1 MKWKLFSALA
11 VLIIALGACGNVDD
25 GTQDQEGATGTNN
38 VEQTRYNDNTGTNT
52 ERNTG
57 EGMTGNRDHT
67 MERNADRNQNR
78 NPNQIN
84 NNQGNTNQ
92 GQGNDR
98 FDVAE
103 EAADQITNEVDE
115 IDQAYVLTTDN
126 NAYVAAGLDTDN
138 RERNDQEGG
147 QNGTT
152 NQGGTTGN
160 QMNDGNTNNQDNND
174 RFDDAISDDVREEIE
189 DIVTSVDNDIN
200 NVYVSTN
207 PEFFDL
213 TNNYVD
219 DVNQGEPIQGF
230 FDQFNNMVERIFPN
244 TTN

>member
-11 VLIIALGACGNVDD
+11 VLIIALGACGNLDD

-38 VEQTRYNDNTGTNT
+38 VEQTRYNDNTQRG
-52 ERNTG
+52 TG

-67 MERNADRNQNR
+67 MERNAERNQNR
-78 NPNQIN
+78 NTNQIN
-84 NNQGNTNQ
+84 N
-92 GQGNDR
+92 QGNDR

-115 IDQAYVLTTDN
+115 IDQAYVLTTNN

-138 RERNDQEGG
+138 RERNDQEDD

-152 NQGGTTGN
+152 DQDGTTGN
-160 QMNDGNTNNQDNND
+160 QMNNGNTNNQDNND